1 MTDAIFKG
9 CGTALITPFT
19 EGGGAVDFSAL
30 ERLIEFQ
37 ISNGI
42 DSLVAL
48 GTTGEAMTLTPSEK
62 EEVIR
67 FAVSKINRRVPVIV
81 GTGSNS
87 TACAVENSRAAEKLG
102 ADGIL
107 LVTPYY
113 NKCTQNGL
121 IAHFG
126 AVADAVGLPVVAYNV
141 PGRTGVNIL
150 PATFAKMCEHKNVS
164 AIKEA
169 SGDISQIS
177 ETARLTRGKAHIYCG
192 DDGIILPVISVGGI
206 GVISVAANIAP
217 KYFSELTAA
226 ALSGQKKAVEMQ
238 LNALPLIK
246 ALFSE
251 VNPIPVKAAAELLG
265 LSGGAVRLPLTR
277 IEDGNLL
284 NLKKVTDEFFK
295 AQENFF

>member
-1 MTDAIFKG
+1 MTTIFKG

-19 EGGGAVDFSAL
+19 DGGEKVDFSAL

-37 ISNGI
+37 ISDGI

-48 GTTGEAMTLTPSEK
+48 GTTGEAATLSTSEK
-62 EEVIR
+62 EEIIR
-67 FAVSKINRRVPVIV
+67 FAISKTNRRIPVIV

-87 TACAVENSRAAEKLG
+87 TSCAVENSKAAERLG

-121 IAHFG
+121 VAHFNT
-126 AVADAVGLPVVAYNV
+126 VADAVGVPIIAYNV
-141 PGRTGVNIL
+141 PARTGVNIL
-150 PATFAKMCEHKNVS
+150 PSAFAKMCEHKNIS

-177 ETARLTRGKAHIYCG
+177 ETIRLTRGKASVYSG
-192 DDGIILPVISVGGI
+192 DDGIILPVIALGGV
-206 GVISVAANIAP
+206 GVISVASNIAP

-226 ALSGQKKAVEMQ
+226 ALNGEKKAAEMQ
-238 LNALPLIK
+238 LAALPLIK
-246 ALFSE
+246 AIFSE
-251 VNPIPVKAAAELLG
+251 VNPIPVKAAAKILG
-265 LSGGAVRLPLTR
+265 LSSDAVRPPLTK
-277 IEDGNLL
+277 IEKSNFL
-284 NLKKVTDEFFK
+284 NLKKVLDEFMK
-295 AQENFF
+295 INP